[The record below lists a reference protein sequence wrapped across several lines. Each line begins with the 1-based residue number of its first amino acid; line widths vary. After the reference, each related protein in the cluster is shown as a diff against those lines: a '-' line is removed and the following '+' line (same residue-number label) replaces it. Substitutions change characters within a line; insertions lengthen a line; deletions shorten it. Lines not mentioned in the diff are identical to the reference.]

1 MTYIDPLFE
10 GIGSISPPAMESY
23 LSERGWKPK
32 RNTGTATIYRKEF
45 EQSWDEVSVPNDITF
60 SDYLDIVF
68 SAVRTISK
76 VESRPAADVLADILS
91 GNSGGWIQYRL
102 ETEDD
107 SGTVPV
113 DRVLQVIR
121 AHKGMSKAVCL
132 GDEEVLSNMRMG
144 QTGYGGYL
152 LRFAYTQSPRSF
164 DSGREDMAEVV
175 FALMVDLV
183 GYTTEGIGSPS
194 SCGISSDFVDS
205 FMGLR
210 SDRGL
215 GIEISLVSGRKANRM
230 LTVSDETF
238 SSIERIFG

>member
-1 MTYIDPLFE
+1 MQ
-10 GIGSISPPAMESY
+10 SY

-32 RNTGTATIYRKEF
+32 RNTGTATIYRKES
-45 EQSWDEVSVPNDITF
+45 EQSWDEVSVPNDTAF
-60 SDYLDIVF
+60 SDYRDIVF
-68 SAVRTISK
+68 FAVRTISK
-76 VESRPAADVLADILS
+76 VESRSAADVLADILS

-121 AHKGMSKAVCL
+121 AHRGMSEAVCV

-152 LRFAYTQSPRSF
+152 LRFAYLPSPGSF
-164 DSGREDMAEVV
+164 NSGCDDMAEAV
-175 FALMVDLV
+175 FDSMVDLV
-183 GYTTEGIGSPS
+183 GHTAKGAELPS

-205 FMGLR
+205 FRGLR

-215 GIEISLVSGRKANRM
+215 GIEISLVSVRKANRVLM
-230 LTVSDETF
+230 VSDETF
-238 SSIERIFG
+238 SRIERILGRFLGIDSDGRGVGR